1 MSRDD
6 PPCSSTTPSAI
17 ARGGDDRHG
26 MFVEPETF
34 AAQMAYLARQRV
46 VVPLADA
53 VDDRATDRSRR
64 AGRDH
69 VRRWIPVCLRAR
81 ASDLGATQNLGDR
94 VRPSAFI
101 GSVNGWEEPDTGA
114 LPIMSAKE
122 LREAEQRGLAVES
135 HGHRHID
142 LSRSDPEI
150 TRRDLQDGVQSLTE
164 IMQRRVRFLA
174 YPFGQASQEARALA
188 ESAGFDA
195 AFTTNRDTQSPFYRS
210 RISISEGDSVQ
221 LFRLKTSGY
230 YEALRTSARRV
241 RRVVR

>member
-1 MSRDD
+1 MFERQ
-6 PPCSSTTPSAI
+6 PAVLVYHALGR
-17 ARGGDDRHG
+17 ARGRDDRHG
-26 MFVEPETF
+26 MFVEPKTF
-34 AAQMAYLARQRV
+34 AAQMAYLAKKRV

-64 AGRDH
+64 GVVITFDDGYRSVFELALPILERH
-69 VRRWIPVCLRAR
+69 RI
-81 ASDLGATQNLGDR
+81 SAT
-94 VRPSAFI
+94 VFVPSVFI

-114 LPIMSAKE
+114 LPIMSAEE

-142 LSRSDPEI
+142 LSRSDPEL
-150 TRRDLQDGVQSLTE
+150 TRRDLQDGVHALTE
-164 IMQRRVRFLA
+164 VTQRRVRFLA
-174 YPFGQASQEARALA
+174 YPFGQASEEACALA
-188 ESAGFDA
+188 ESVGFDG

-210 RISISEGDSVQ
+210 RISISEGDSFQ

-230 YEALRTSARRV
+230 YDALHASTRRV